1 MYEKRFYGAER
12 EGRFRRRC
20 GPLAFLI
27 IFMLFFGLCGNTGTG
42 SARSEPKASVVVKVL
57 DGDTVVL
64 KEGFTVRYL
73 GVDAPEMDHERGRHD
88 CYALEAYERNRAMV
102 LGRSVKLDY
111 DGPSRDE
118 HGRVL
123 AYVTTADGLFVNAQL
138 IREGLAYV
146 FRGPEGFSKFDAFV
160 ALQRQ
165 AVRERRG
172 LHGQCPVREETFY
185 VGNGRSFI
193 FHRPACAYGAQM
205 RSRGRLEF
213 ATRWEAIERGFRP
226 CRRCQP

>member
-1 MYEKRFYGAER
+1 MVGMACAMAMGVLSRVAWAEQSGFLRFSEKAIA
-12 EGRFRRRC
+12 
-20 GPLAFLI
+20 PK
-27 IFMLFFGLCGNTGTG
+27 TG
-42 SARSEPKASVVVKVL
+42 VVVKVL

-73 GVDAPEMDHERGRHD
+73 GVDAPEMDHTSRRHD
-88 CYALEAYERNRAMV
+88 CYALQAYERNRAMV
-102 LGRSVKLDY
+102 LGRSVRLSYDRHLRDDY
-111 DGPSRDE
+111 
-118 HGRVL
+118 GRLL

-146 FRGPEGFSKFDAFV
+146 FRGSEGFSKFDEFV

-172 LHGQCPVREETFY
+172 LHGQCAVREETFY
-185 VGNGRSFI
+185 LGNTRSFI
-193 FHRPACAYGAQM
+193 FHRPACAYGAKVHL
-205 RSRGRLEF
+205 RHRLEF
-213 ATRWEAIERGFRP
+213 ATRWQALEKGFRP